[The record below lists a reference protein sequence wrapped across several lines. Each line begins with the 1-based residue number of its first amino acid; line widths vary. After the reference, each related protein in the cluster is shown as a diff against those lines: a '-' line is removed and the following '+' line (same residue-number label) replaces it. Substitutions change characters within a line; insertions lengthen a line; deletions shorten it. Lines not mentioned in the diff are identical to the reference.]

1 MSFQFVLLTLH
12 LVTVISP
19 QAVALVT
26 SGVWNLRTEPKIR
39 EVGMSLWTV
48 PTRETQWPTENT

>member
-12 LVTVISP
+12 LATVISP
-19 QAVALVT
+19 QVVT
-26 SGVWNLRTEPKIR
+26 LLTSSVWNLRTGPKIR

-48 PTRETQWPTENT
+48 FTRETH